1 MTPNTETWTWTPTW
15 LIPSITGIRNHEK
28 VRYQIIHCVTIF
40 VINVEY
46 GIEESI
52 YIDNANT
59 VGAIFFENQNEG

>member
-1 MTPNTETWTWTPTW
+1 MTPNTETWTWTLTW